1 MLRRTMGTLLLP
13 LSYALVL
20 VALILWLPAMALVR
34 LVTAP
39 FDPGRRTVGRLFRL
53 WAVLVV
59 RVNPVWRVRVEGRLP
74 PGPCV
79 VVANH
84 ESMLDVLLLSMLP
97 REMKWM
103 AKESLFRL
111 PWVGWMLRLAGD
123 IAVRR
128 GDREGGARALQ
139 EARGWLQRGV
149 PVMVFPEGT
158 RSRTAELLPFKPGA
172 FQLAIELGL
181 PVVPVALAGTAA
193 GMPQGGIWVRPA
205 RPAARVLEPLPVAG
219 LAVADAPRL
228 AAEARERIEEAR
240 AKL

>member
-1 MLRRTMGTLLLP
+1 MRMLLLP

-20 VALILWLPAMALVR
+20 LALILWLPAMALLR

-39 FDPGRRTVGRLFRL
+39 FDPGRKAVGRLFRL

-59 RVNPVWRVRVEGRLP
+59 KVCPVWRVRVEGALP
-74 PGPCV
+74 RGPCV

-84 ESMLDVLLLSMLP
+84 ESMLDILVLSLLP

-103 AKESLFRL
+103 AKAEMFRA

-123 IAVRR
+123 IAVHR
-128 GDREGGARALQ
+128 GDREAGARALQ
-139 EARGWLQRGV
+139 EARGWLELGV

-158 RSRTAELLPFKPGA
+158 RSRTPELLPFKPGA

-181 PVVPVALAGTAA
+181 PVVPVALAGTAQ
-193 GMPQGGIWVRPA
+193 GMPKGGGIWVRPA

-228 AAEARERIEEAR
+228 AAEARERIEQAR

>member
-1 MLRRTMGTLLLP
+1 MRKLLLP

-20 VALILWLPAMALVR
+20 LALILWLPAMALVR

-39 FDPGRRTVGRLFRL
+39 FDPGRKAVGRLFRL

-59 RVNPVWRVRVEGRLP
+59 KVCPLWRVRVQGALP

-84 ESMLDVLLLSMLP
+84 ESMLDILVLSLLP

-103 AKESLFRL
+103 AKDSLFRA

-128 GDREGGARALQ
+128 GDREAGARALQ
-139 EARGWLQRGV
+139 EARGWLVRGV

-158 RSRTAELLPFKPGA
+158 RSRTQELLPFKAGA

-181 PVVPVALAGTAA
+181 PVVPVALAGTAQ
-193 GMPQGGIWVRPA
+193 GMPKGGGIWVRPA
-205 RPAARVLEPLPVAG
+205 TPAVRVLEPLSVAG
-219 LAVADAPRL
+219 LGLQDAPTL
-228 AAEARERIEEAR
+228 AAEARARIDAAR
-240 AKL
+240 AQLC